1 MKEKVKDFGDFNNW
15 KGFVGLYFTKKELR
29 QIAKEIGVEPATVY
43 DFRCVKNGIRRA
55 L

>member
-29 QIAKEIGVEPATVY
+29 QIAKEIGVEAKDIESYKLSDVWNLY
-43 DFRCVKNGIRRA
+43 N
-55 L
+55 